1 MLAPVKI
8 KSRCYC
14 KIKSCFTEMNE
25 KFQRQYNLS
34 MRQSLIPATNKKGW
48 TWILK
53 CLSYMLIQKLSLV
66 KMWK

>member
-34 MRQSLIPATNKKGW
+34 MRQSLIPATNIKG
-48 TWILK
+48 
-53 CLSYMLIQKLSLV
+53 
-66 KMWK
+66 